1 MFSMFSRAVWPVLH
15 TSNGK
20 NSSQSKTDNPDQRG
34 IQSIPNT
41 LFLTIR
47 AQGIQSILNTLFL
60 TIRAKVS
67 NENMP
72 QTSLIE
78 RDTLALSSEPIF
90 ERLRSLVQFEK
101 EMYKNKPGTS
111 GFESFFFSHFAEY

>member
-1 MFSMFSRAVWPVLH
+1 MP
-15 TSNGK
+15 NGK
-20 NSSQSKTDNPDQRG
+20 NSSQSKTDKVHQRG

-41 LFLTIR
+41 LFLTIM
-47 AQGIQSILNTLFL
+47 AQ
-60 TIRAKVS
+60 VS

-90 ERLRSLVQFEK
+90 ERLRLLAKEK
-101 EMYKNKPGTS
+101 CIKINP
-111 GFESFFFSHFAEY
+111 